1 MKEISFQESLAIEN
15 SIYIDVRSPHEF
27 EEDHVAGSLNIPLFD
42 NGERREIGAIYR
54 MAGRYDAIVRGTEIV
69 GEKLRDIMHALLEH
83 KDKSILVQCA
93 RGGMRSGS
101 LVSLL
106 DSLGLSVYKIKNG
119 YKGYRRFVIDSLASL
134 ELKAPLFVL
143 QGLTGSG
150 KTEIIRRI
158 PQGIDLEDMAGHRSS
173 VFGGIGTIRKTQKR
187 FESLLFDRMRRL
199 EGAPYILIE
208 GESRKIGNLHIPD
221 SLYSLMKK
229 SPVIYIDT
237 PMERRIEIIY
247 NEYHAYCDDTNIPAI
262 VKSLKAK
269 LGQKNTD
276 DLVSLYTQGNI
287 REFVREMLGKYYDP
301 LYQHSLARKAYC
313 AVIRNSNTG
322 DTVEEVKR
330 CINDHMKKNIILID
344 N

>member
-119 YKGYRRFVIDSLASL
+119 YKGYRRFVIDSL
-134 ELKAPLFVL
+134 E
-143 QGLTGSG
+143 
-150 KTEIIRRI
+150 
-158 PQGIDLEDMAGHRSS
+158 
-173 VFGGIGTIRKTQKR
+173 
-187 FESLLFDRMRRL
+187 
-199 EGAPYILIE
+199 
-208 GESRKIGNLHIPD
+208 
-221 SLYSLMKK
+221 
-229 SPVIYIDT
+229 
-237 PMERRIEIIY
+237 
-247 NEYHAYCDDTNIPAI
+247 
-262 VKSLKAK
+262 
-269 LGQKNTD
+269 
-276 DLVSLYTQGNI
+276 
-287 REFVREMLGKYYDP
+287 
-301 LYQHSLARKAYC
+301 
-313 AVIRNSNTG
+313 
-322 DTVEEVKR
+322 
-330 CINDHMKKNIILID
+330 
-344 N
+344 